1 MDSFARAIQ
10 AGRTPIVR
18 RRRVGIRSDFAIGAC
33 LATYHAISAIG
44 QAVVSLLKSA
54 RPAIEFPNID
64 VKLFQARDV
73 QNVGDWEGL
82 SLFLYRVTVSGSR
95 RQMPATIGPGGRPYK
110 RPLPLDL
117 YYLLTAWA
125 KTAEMQH
132 LLLSWAMRTIE
143 DSPSLPPSL
152 LNSHFPNDRPFR
164 GDETVEMLHDAL
176 SVQDLN
182 NIWEILGKH
191 NVQISASYVARVVP
205 IDSRLQE
212 PPAAGPVQTRVF
224 DAGKAALP

>member
-1 MDSFARAIQ
+1 MAS
-10 AGRTPIVR
+10 
-18 RRRVGIRSDFAIGAC
+18 
-33 LATYHAISAIG
+33 YHAISAIG
-44 QAVVSLLKSA
+44 QAIVSLLKTA
-54 RPAIEFPNID
+54 RPSAEFPNID
-64 VKLFQARDV
+64 VKLFQAKDV

-95 RQMPATIGPGGRPYK
+95 RQMPATIGPHGRPFK
-110 RPLPLDL
+110 RPLPVDL

-132 LLLSWAMRTIE
+132 LLLGWAMRTIE

-164 GDETVEMLHDAL
+164 GDETVELIHDTL
-176 SVQDLN
+176 TVQDLN

-191 NVQISASYVARVVP
+191 NVQVSATYVVRVVP
-205 IDSRLQE
+205 IDSTIEIE
-212 PPAAGPVQTRVF
+212 PDSGPVQTRMLE
-224 DAGKAALP
+224 AASADLP